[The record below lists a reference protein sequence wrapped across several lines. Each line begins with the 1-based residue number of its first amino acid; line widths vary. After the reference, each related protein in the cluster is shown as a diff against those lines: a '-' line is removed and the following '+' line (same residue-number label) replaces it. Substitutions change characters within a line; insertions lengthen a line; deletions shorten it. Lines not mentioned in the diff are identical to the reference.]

1 MAEKDL
7 SSPRAYRFVHV
18 KRPRPAQEQNRPTEK
33 FDCSEADS
41 FLGAPL
47 REVEFVIPPKAERE
61 KRRAEFERGIRA
73 AFVKHLAETQKDAL
87 LRAGLTRQQ
96 IRGMRDGFT
105 PNGFNTHHKHPIYGG
120 GTNDFS
126 NLVLIRRE
134 PYHDMMHYHVITP
147 QTAAMKTGDRKTVK
161 IPDPQTSVYVPPTRY
176 KFLLRW
182 AKQGKKT
189 YGKRKNITLADVRRK
204 AAQTGAVTM
213 KCVKNPQQGR

>member
-7 SSPRAYRFVHV
+7 SFPRADRFVHV
-18 KRPRPAQEQNRPTEK
+18 KRPRPSQGQNRPTEK
-33 FDCSEADS
+33 FDCARAES

-47 REVEFVIPPKAERE
+47 REVEFVIPSKEERE
-61 KRRAEFERGIRA
+61 KRRAEFEKGIRA
-73 AFVKHLAETQKDAL
+73 AFVKYLAKTQKDAL
-87 LRAGLTRQQ
+87 LRAGVTRQQ
-96 IRGMRDGFT
+96 IRGMRDGHT

-147 QTAAMKTGDRKTVK
+147 QTATMKTGDRKKVK
-161 IPDPQTSVYVPPTRY
+161 IPDPQSPVYVPPAQY

-182 AKQGKKT
+182 SKQGKKS

-204 AAQTGAVTM
+204 AAQTGVVTM
-213 KCVKNPQQGR
+213 KSLNGERRGR